1 MRKSDVEDYCYAFFT
16 FIYTVLLI
24 VGIVWLIV
32 LAYKPILFLLTL
44 TAVMLFIFDILE
56 D

>member
-1 MRKSDVEDYCYAFFT
+1 MKKSDVEDYWYAFFT
-16 FIYTVLLI
+16 FIYTIFLI

>member
-1 MRKSDVEDYCYAFFT
+1 MRKSDVKDCCFTFFV

-32 LAYKPILFLLTL
+32 LAYKPILFLLSL
-44 TAVMLFIFDILE
+44 TAVILFIFDVLG